1 MNISVSKAISPKEAA
16 RELAGYFDIL
26 RQRVFAAHKNNP
38 ATNQAISVHEANV
51 LLSLGTRG
59 KLTMSEIADV
69 LQLSLSSVT
78 AIIDKLE
85 EKNCVRRDR
94 SEEDRRIVHVVLT
107 GQGKKFY
114 DLVERSHMNLTLEM
128 LAALDPE
135 EQGELLR
142 LFRKITSRFE
152 QA

>member
-1 MNISVSKAISPKEAA
+1 M
-16 RELAGYFDIL
+16 AGYFDIL

-59 KLTMSEIADV
+59 KLTMSEIAEV

-85 EKNCVRRDR
+85 EKDCVRRDR
-94 SEEDRRIVHVVLT
+94 SEQDRRIVHVDLT
-107 GQGKKFY
+107 KHGKKFY
-114 DLVERSHMNLTLEM
+114 DLVDCSHMNLTLDM
-128 LAALDPE
+128 LAALEPK

-142 LFRKITSRFE
+142 LFRKITSRLE
-152 QA
+152 QSRPSPF

>member
-1 MNISVSKAISPKEAA
+1 M
-16 RELAGYFDIL
+16 AGHFDIL
-26 RQRVFAAHKNNP
+26 RQRVFAANKNNP

-85 EKNCVRRDR
+85 EKKCVRRDR

-114 DLVERSHMNLTLEM
+114 DLVERSHMNLTLDM

-142 LFRKITSRFE
+142 LFRKITSRLD
-152 QA
+152 